1 MHSFKPH
8 FAIVESG
15 VRINDLH
22 VTFTQAFDL
31 ATLQHDAGF
40 NHIQNGVVVP
50 CLTIARNELLVLVA
64 FFLGHIVLFSVRV
77 A

>member
-1 MHSFKPH
+1 
-8 FAIVESG
+8 
-15 VRINDLH
+15 
-22 VTFTQAFDL
+22 
-31 ATLQHDAGF
+31 
-40 NHIQNGVVVP
+40 VP